1 VIESGSCGEGNRG
14 AGRVAVSRM
23 YGWLVRVSLA
33 LVAIDQASKLAAV
46 GLIRPYQSV
55 GTPLGKVLNFTLVY
69 NEGAAYGILHGKV
82 WFIMAV
88 TVAFVAAV
96 TAFWRKVWEMGPATR
111 VAAAMMVAGSVGN
124 FIDRAR
130 LGRVID
136 FIEMPMIPMFQV
148 FNLADAFL
156 VLGTAVL
163 IYSMLR
169 AS

>member
-1 VIESGSCGEGNRG
+1 
-14 AGRVAVSRM
+14 M
-23 YGWLVRVSLA
+23 
-33 LVAIDQASKLAAV
+33 
-46 GLIRPYQSV
+46 
-55 GTPLGKVLNFTLVY
+55 
-69 NEGAAYGILHGKV
+69 
-82 WFIMAV
+82 MAV

-96 TAFWRKVWEMGPATR
+96 AAFWLRVWEMGPATR